1 MTTGSLPPGLARN
14 SRLDRWVEIRTD
26 GVVEVRTGKVE
37 IGQGITS
44 ALAQIAAEELDVDY
58 ARIRMIPADTGR
70 SPNEGVTAG
79 SRSTMDGGG
88 ALRQACAEVRDAF
101 LQAAARRLDAGVDEL
116 FVRDGTI
123 HRKASNE
130 SATYWELS
138 VEVDLSRDADGRAAP
153 KRADQLTLVGKPLPR
168 LDLPDKVA
176 GAGVYVHDLELPGML
191 HGRVVRPP
199 SYRAVLQAFDGKRI
213 EAMPGVRAVVRDGRF
228 LGVVAARE
236 EQAVTAAAALAKCA
250 VWQEAA
256 DLPDVD
262 AMPAFL
268 RSRPSK
274 AKMLSEKGVPRH
286 TGTHDLGAH
295 AEGAHAVSAS
305 YSRPFLA
312 HASIGPA
319 CAVARV
325 QAGAIEVW
333 CQSQS
338 IHPTRL
344 DIAKTLGVAPDTIT
358 VRHVQGAGCY
368 GHNAADDAA
377 LDAVLLARAVEGHPV
392 RLQWSHEDEL
402 AWSPFGPAMVV
413 AMNGAV
419 DGAGRIVD
427 WRHELWSNPH
437 IARPGLQESPSL
449 LAAWH
454 LDRPFAQPPG
464 IDALPGIQPTSERN
478 AVPIYDFPNQ
488 RVVLNALERLPVRTG
503 TLRAIGGF
511 LNTYAIECFMDELAH
526 AAGVDPV
533 ELRLKHLG
541 DERAIAVIEAAR
553 ARSGL
558 ASRSRHDGSG
568 GGSGGNGSRGD
579 GTRGRGLGFAR
590 YSNEAAYAA
599 VVVEVEAGATIK
611 VVRAVAVV
619 DCGRTINPDGVSNQ
633 VEGGIVQ
640 AVSWVL
646 KEQVRFDRT
655 RITTRTWDELS
666 DPALQ
671 GRPQGDEP
679 GSAAD
684 RPASDGCRRAA
695 DHPASRRDRERVL
708 RRDRRTDPA
717 GPDDARG
724 RAGDAPGR

>member
-1 MTTGSLPPGLARN
+1 MTTTPLPPGLARN

-37 IGQGITS
+37 IGQGIVS

-101 LQAAARRLDAGVDEL
+101 LQAAAQRLNAGVDEL

-138 VEVDLSRDADGRAAP
+138 AEVDLSRDADGRAAP

-168 LDLPDKVA
+168 LDLPDKVT
-176 GAGVYVHDLELPGML
+176 GAGVYVHDLDLPGML

-199 SYRAVLQAFDGKRI
+199 SYGAVLKAFDGKRV
-213 EAMPGVRAVVRDGRF
+213 ETMPGVRAVVRDGRF

-236 EQAVTAAAALAKCA
+236 EQAVAAAAALAKGA
-250 VWQEAA
+250 VWQEAE

-274 AKMLSEKGVPRH
+274 AKILSEKGVPQQS
-286 TGTHDLGAH
+286 
-295 AEGAHAVSAS
+295 GAHAVSAS

-319 CAVARV
+319 CAVARA

-333 CQSQS
+333 CHSQS
-338 IHPTRL
+338 IHPTRV
-344 DIAKTLGVAPDTIT
+344 DIAKTLGVAPDSIT

-413 AMNGAV
+413 ALDGTV
-419 DGAGRIVD
+419 DDAGRIVD
-427 WRHELWSNPH
+427 WRHEVWSNPH

-464 IDALPGIQPTSERN
+464 IDALPGVLPTSERN

-526 AAGVDPV
+526 AAGIDPV
-533 ELRLKHLG
+533 ELRLKHLS
-541 DERAIAVIEAAR
+541 DQRAIAVIKAAR
-553 ARSGL
+553 ERSGL
-558 ASRSRHDGSG
+558 ASRSR
-568 GGSGGNGSRGD
+568 GNGSRGM
-579 GTRGRGLGFAR
+579 GLGFAR

-599 VVVEVEAGATIK
+599 VVVEVEVGETIK
-611 VVRAVAVV
+611 VLRAVAAV

-633 VEGGIVQ
+633 IEGGIVQ
-640 AVSWVL
+640 ATSWVL

-655 RITTRTWDELS
+655 RITTRTWDDYPILRFSEAPPVEVAII
-666 DPALQ
+666 D
-671 GRPQGDEP
+671 RPDEP
-679 GSAAD
+679 SLGVGEAVAGPLAAAIANAVFD
-684 RPASDGCRRAA
+684 AIGVRV
-695 DHPASRRDRERVL
+695 RDLPFTRERML
-708 RRDRRTDPA
+708 A
-717 GPDDARG
+717 AINDA
-724 RAGDAPGR
+724 

>member
-1 MTTGSLPPGLARN
+1 MTTEPLPPSLARN
-14 SRLDRWVEIRTD
+14 RRLDRWVEIRTD

-37 IGQGITS
+37 IGQGIVS

-101 LQAAARRLDAGVDEL
+101 LQAAARRLDAGIDEL

-138 VEVDLSRDADGRAAP
+138 AEVDLTRDADGRAAP
-153 KRADQLTLVGKPLPR
+153 KRADQLTLVGKPMPR
-168 LDLPDKVA
+168 LDLPGKVA

-191 HGRVVRPP
+191 HGRIVRPP
-199 SYRAVLQAFDGKRI
+199 SYRAVLKAFDGTRV

-236 EQAVTAAAALAKCA
+236 EQAVAAAAALAKGA
-250 VWQEAA
+250 VWQEAE

-262 AMPAFL
+262 ALPAFL
-268 RSRPSK
+268 RSRPSQ
-274 AKMLSEKGVPRH
+274 AKVLSEKGVPQQQ
-286 TGTHDLGAH
+286 
-295 AEGAHAVSAS
+295 GAHAVSAS

-402 AWSPFGPAMVV
+402 AWSPFGPAMAV
-413 AMNGAV
+413 AMHGAV
-419 DGAGRIVD
+419 DDAGRIVD

-454 LDRPFAQPPG
+454 LDQPFAQPPG
-464 IDALPGIQPTSERN
+464 IDALPGIRPTSVRN
-478 AVPIYDFPNQ
+478 AVPIYELANQ

-511 LNTYAIECFMDELAH
+511 LNTFAIECFMDELAH
-526 AAGVDPV
+526 AAGIDPV
-533 ELRLKHLG
+533 ELRLEHLG
-541 DERAIAVIEAAR
+541 DARAIAVIEAAR
-553 ARSGL
+553 ERSGL
-558 ASRSRHDGSG
+558 ASRSRREGAGRDGA
-568 GGSGGNGSRGD
+568 RGM
-579 GTRGRGLGFAR
+579 GLGFAR

-599 VVVEVEAGATIK
+599 VVVEVEAGETIR
-611 VVRAVAVV
+611 VVRAVAAV
-619 DCGRTINPDGVSNQ
+619 DCGRTINPDGVANQ
-633 VEGGIVQ
+633 IEGGIVQ

-655 RITTRTWDELS
+655 RITTRTWDDYPILRFSEAPPVEVS
-666 DPALQ
+666 II
-671 GRPQGDEP
+671 
-679 GSAAD
+679 D
-684 RPASDGCRRAA
+684 RPDQPSLGVGEAVAGPAA
-695 DHPASRRDRERVL
+695 AAIANAVFDAIGVRVRDLPLTRERL
-708 RRDRRTDPA
+708 LA
-717 GPDDARG
+717 AIDDT
-724 RAGDAPGR
+724 

>member
-1 MTTGSLPPGLARN
+1 MTNASLPPGLARN
-14 SRLDRWVEIRTD
+14 SRLDRWVEIRAD

-101 LQAAARRLDAGVDEL
+101 LQAAAQRLDAGVDEL

-123 HRKASNE
+123 HRTASNE

-138 VEVDLSRDADGRAAP
+138 SEVDLARDADGRAVP

-176 GAGVYVHDLELPGML
+176 GIGVYVHDLELPGML

-199 SYRAVLQAFDGKRI
+199 SYGATLEAFDGKRV

-236 EQAVTAAAALAKCA
+236 EQAVAASAALANSA
-250 VWQEAA
+250 VWRESA

-262 AMPAFL
+262 AMPDFL
-268 RSRPSK
+268 RSRPSRPK
-274 AKMLSEKGVPRH
+274 ILSEKGVPQKS
-286 TGTHDLGAH
+286 
-295 AEGAHAVSAS
+295 GAHAVSAV
-305 YSRPFLA
+305 YSRPFIA
-312 HASIGPA
+312 HASVGPA

-338 IHPTRL
+338 IHPTRI
-344 DIAKTLGVAPDTIT
+344 DIAKTLGVAPDAIT

-377 LDAVLLARAVEGHPV
+377 LDAVLLARAVQGHPV

-413 AMNGAV
+413 AMNGSV
-419 DGAGRIVD
+419 DDAGVIVD

-464 IDALPGIQPTSERN
+464 IDSLPGIQPTSERN
-478 AVPIYDFPNQ
+478 AVPIYDFANQ

-511 LNTYAIECFMDELAH
+511 LNTFAIECFMDELAH

-533 ELRLKHLG
+533 ELRLKHLK
-541 DERAIAVIEAAR
+541 DERAIAVVEAAR
-553 ARSGL
+553 ERSGL
-558 ASRSRHDGSG
+558 ASRSRRD
-568 GGSGGNGSRGD
+568 GSRGM
-579 GTRGRGLGFAR
+579 GLGFAR

-599 VVVEVEAGATIK
+599 VVVEVEAGATIR

-655 RITTRTWDELS
+655 RITTRTWDDYPVLRFSEAPPVEVAII
-666 DPALQ
+666 D
-671 GRPQGDEP
+671 RPDEP
-679 GSAAD
+679 SLGVGEAVAGPVAAAVANAVFD
-684 RPASDGCRRAA
+684 AIGVRV
-695 DHPASRRDRERVL
+695 RDLPFTRERML
-708 RRDRRTDPA
+708 A
-717 GPDDARG
+717 AIDDA
-724 RAGDAPGR
+724 

>member
-1 MTTGSLPPGLARN
+1 MVSEPLPPGLARN
-14 SRLDRWVEIRTD
+14 ARLDRWVEIRTD

-58 ARIRMIPADTGR
+58 GRIRMIPADTGR

-101 LQAAARRLDAGVDEL
+101 LQAAALRLNAPVDEL
-116 FVRDGTI
+116 FVRDGTV

-130 SATYWELS
+130 SATYWELTP
-138 VEVDLSRDADGRAAP
+138 EVDLSRDADGRAAP
-153 KRADQLTLVGKPLPR
+153 KPADQLTLVGKPLPR
-168 LDLPDKVA
+168 LDLPDKVL
-176 GAGVYVHDLELPGML
+176 GAGVYLHDLELPGML

-199 SYRAVLQAFDGKRI
+199 SYRATLQSFDGKRV
-213 EAMPGVRAVVRDGRF
+213 ETMPGVRAVVRDGRF
-228 LGVVAARE
+228 LGVVAQRE
-236 EQAVTAAAALAKCA
+236 EQAVAAAAALAKGA
-250 VWQEAA
+250 VWQEAE

-262 AMPAFL
+262 ALPAFL

-274 AKMLSEKGVPRH
+274 PKILSEKGVVPQQ
-286 TGTHDLGAH
+286 TGAS
-295 AEGAHAVSAS
+295 AVSAS
-305 YSRPFLA
+305 YSRPFIA

-319 CAVARV
+319 CAVARM

-333 CQSQS
+333 SQSQS

-402 AWSPFGPAMVV
+402 AWSPFGPAMAVSLG
-413 AMNGAV
+413 GAV
-419 DGAGRIVD
+419 DAGGRIVD

-454 LDRPFAQPPG
+454 LEKPFAQPPG
-464 IDALPGIQPTSERN
+464 IDSLPGIQPTSERN
-478 AVPIYDFPNQ
+478 AVPIYDFANQ

-511 LNTYAIECFMDELAH
+511 LNTFAIECFMDELAH
-526 AAGVDPV
+526 SAGVDPV
-533 ELRLKHLG
+533 ELRLKHLK
-541 DERAIAVIEAAR
+541 DERAIAVIRMARERFLAGPRASRPAHDSDAAAPAAR
-553 ARSGL
+553 GM
-558 ASRSRHDGSG
+558 
-568 GGSGGNGSRGD
+568 
-579 GTRGRGLGFAR
+579 GLGFAR

-599 VVVEVEAGATIK
+599 VVVEVEAGETIR
-611 VVRAVAVV
+611 VVRAVAAV

-633 VEGGIVQ
+633 IEGGIVQ

-655 RITTRTWDELS
+655 RITTRTWDDYPILRFSEA
-666 DPALQ
+666 PAVEVSIID
-671 GRPQGDEP
+671 RPDEP
-679 GSAAD
+679 SLGVGEAVAGPLAAAIANAVYD
-684 RPASDGCRRAA
+684 AIGVRV
-695 DHPASRRDRERVL
+695 RDLPLTRERML
-708 RRDRRTDPA
+708 A
-717 GPDDARG
+717 AINDA
-724 RAGDAPGR
+724 

>member
-1 MTTGSLPPGLARN
+1 MIDSLPPGLARN
-14 SRLDRWVEIRTD
+14 RRLDRWVEIRAD

-123 HRKASNE
+123 HRKASNQ

-138 VEVDLSRDADGRAAP
+138 VEVDLSRDADGRATP
-153 KRADQLTLVGKPLPR
+153 KRVDQLTLVGKPLPR

-199 SYRAVLQAFDGKRI
+199 AYGATLEAFDGKPI
-213 EAMPGVRAVVRDGRF
+213 ETMPGVRAVVRDGRF
-228 LGVVAARE
+228 LGVVAVRE
-236 EQAVTAAAALAKCA
+236 EQAVAAAAALAKRA
-250 VWQEAA
+250 VWHEAA

-262 AMPAFL
+262 ALPAFL
-268 RSRPSK
+268 RSRASK
-274 AKMLSEKGVPRH
+274 VKILSDKGVRQE
-286 TGTHDLGAH
+286 TGAY
-295 AEGAHAVSAS
+295 AASAS

-325 QAGAIEVW
+325 QAGAIDVW

-358 VRHVQGAGCY
+358 IRHVQGAGCY

-377 LDAVLLARAVEGHPV
+377 LDAVLLARAVAGHPV

-419 DGAGRIVD
+419 DDAGRIVD

-454 LDRPFAQPPG
+454 LDQPFAQPPG
-464 IDALPGIQPTSERN
+464 IDALPGILPTSERN
-478 AVPIYDFPNQ
+478 AVPLYDFANQ
-488 RVVLNALERLPVRTG
+488 RVVLNVLERLPVRTG

-511 LNTYAIECFMDELAH
+511 LNTFAIECFMDELAH

-533 ELRLKHLG
+533 ELRLRHLG
-541 DERAIAVIEAAR
+541 DERAIAVINAAR
-553 ARSGL
+553 ERSGL
-558 ASRSRHDGSG
+558 AGRTRRD
-568 GGSGGNGSRGD
+568 GSRGI
-579 GTRGRGLGFAR
+579 GLGFAR

-599 VVVEVEAGATIK
+599 VAVEVEAGETIK
-611 VVRAVAVV
+611 VVRAVAAV
-619 DCGRTINPDGVSNQ
+619 DCGRTINPDGVRNQ
-633 VEGGIVQ
+633 IEGGIVQ
-640 AVSWVL
+640 AASWVL

-655 RITTRTWDELS
+655 RITTRTWDDYPILRFSEAPPVEVVII
-666 DPALQ
+666 D
-671 GRPQGDEP
+671 RPDEP
-679 GSAAD
+679 SLGVGEAVAGPVAAAIANAVYD
-684 RPASDGCRRAA
+684 AIGVRV
-695 DHPASRRDRERVL
+695 RDLPLTRERML
-708 RRDRRTDPA
+708 A
-717 GPDDARG
+717 AINDA
-724 RAGDAPGR
+724 

>member
-101 LQAAARRLDAGVDEL
+101 LQAAARRLNASVDEL

-138 VEVDLSRDADGRAAP
+138 VEVDLSRDADGRVAP

-199 SYRAVLQAFDGKRI
+199 SYRAVLKAFDGKRV
-213 EAMPGVRAVVRDGRF
+213 ETMPGVRAVVRDGRF
-228 LGVVAARE
+228 LGVVAQRE
-236 EQAVTAAAALAKCA
+236 EQAVAAAAALAKGA

-268 RSRPSK
+268 RSWPSK
-274 AKMLSEKGVPRH
+274 AKMLSEKGSLQQ
-286 TGTHDLGAH
+286 TS
-295 AEGAHAVSAS
+295 AHAVSAS

-413 AMNGAV
+413 AMNGRV
-419 DGAGRIVD
+419 DDAGRIVD
-427 WRHELWSNPH
+427 WHHELWSNPH

-454 LDRPFAQPPG
+454 LDQPFAQPPG

-526 AAGVDPV
+526 AASVDPV

-541 DERAIAVIEAAR
+541 DERAIAVIRAACE
-553 ARSGL
+553 RSGL
-558 ASRSRHDGSG
+558 ASRSRD
-568 GGSGGNGSRGD
+568 GSRGM
-579 GTRGRGLGFAR
+579 GLGFAR

-599 VVVEVEAGATIK
+599 VVVEVEAGETIK
-611 VVRAVAVV
+611 VVRAVAAV

-640 AVSWVL
+640 ATSWVL

-655 RITTRTWDELS
+655 RITTRSWDDYPILRFSES
-666 DPALQ
+666 PAVEVCIID
-671 GRPQGDEP
+671 RPDEP
-679 GSAAD
+679 SLGVGEAVAGPVAAAIANAVFD
-684 RPASDGCRRAA
+684 AIGVRV
-695 DHPASRRDRERVL
+695 RDLPLTRERTL
-708 RRDRRTDPA
+708 A
-717 GPDDARG
+717 AINDA
-724 RAGDAPGR
+724 

>member
-1 MTTGSLPPGLARN
+1 MTIDSLPPSLARN
-14 SRLDRWVEIRTD
+14 RRLDRWVEIRTD

-123 HRKASNE
+123 HRKASNK

-138 VEVDLSRDADGRAAP
+138 VEVDLSRDADGRVAP

-199 SYRAVLQAFDGKRI
+199 TYRAVLQAFDGERI
-213 EAMPGVRAVVRDGRF
+213 GTMPGVRAVVRDGRF

-236 EQAVTAAAALAKCA
+236 EQAVAAAAALAKCA
-250 VWQEAA
+250 VWHEVS

-262 AMPAFL
+262 AVPAFL
-268 RSRPSK
+268 RSLPSK
-274 AKMLSEKGVPRH
+274 AKVLSDKGA
-286 TGTHDLGAH
+286 LQESGARTL
-295 AEGAHAVSAS
+295 SAS

-358 VRHVQGAGCY
+358 IRHVQGAGCY

-419 DGAGRIVD
+419 DDAGRIVD

-454 LDRPFAQPPG
+454 LDQPFAQPPG

-533 ELRLKHLG
+533 ELRLKHRG
-541 DERAIAVIEAAR
+541 DERAIAVIKAAR
-553 ARSGL
+553 ERSGL
-558 ASRSRHDGSG
+558 ASRVRRDGA
-568 GGSGGNGSRGD
+568 RGM
-579 GTRGRGLGFAR
+579 GLGFAR

-599 VVVEVEAGATIK
+599 VVVEVEASATIN
-611 VVRAVAVV
+611 VVRAVAAV
-619 DCGRTINPDGVSNQ
+619 DCGRTINPDGVRNQ

-640 AVSWVL
+640 AVSWAL

-655 RITTRTWDELS
+655 RITTRTWDDYPILRFSEAPPVEVFII
-666 DPALQ
+666 D
-671 GRPQGDEP
+671 RPDEP
-679 GSAAD
+679 SLGVGEAVAGPVAAAIANAVFD
-684 RPASDGCRRAA
+684 AIGVRV
-695 DHPASRRDRERVL
+695 RDLPLTRERML
-708 RRDRRTDPA
+708 A
-717 GPDDARG
+717 EINDA
-724 RAGDAPGR
+724 

>member
-1 MTTGSLPPGLARN
+1 MTNASLPPGLARN

-37 IGQGITS
+37 IGQGIVS

-138 VEVDLSRDADGRAAP
+138 GEVDLARDADGRAAP
-153 KRADQLTLVGKPLPR
+153 KRTDQLTLVGKPLPR

-176 GAGVYVHDLELPGML
+176 GAGVYVHDMELPGML

-199 SYRAVLQAFDGKRI
+199 SYGAMLEAFDGKRI
-213 EAMPGVRAVVRDGRF
+213 ETMPGVRAVVRDGRF
-228 LGVVAARE
+228 LGVVAVRE
-236 EQAVTAAAALAKCA
+236 EQAVAAAAALAKGA
-250 VWQEAA
+250 VWREAA

-268 RSRPSK
+268 RSQPSK
-274 AKMLSEKGVPRH
+274 PKILSEKGVPQK
-286 TGTHDLGAH
+286 TGAH
-295 AEGAHAVSAS
+295 AMSAV
-305 YSRPFLA
+305 YSRPFIA
-312 HASIGPA
+312 HASVGPA

-338 IHPTRL
+338 IHPTRI
-344 DIAKTLGVAPDTIT
+344 DIAKTLGVAPDAIT

-419 DGAGRIVD
+419 DAAGRIVD

-464 IDALPGIQPTSERN
+464 IDSLPGIQPTSERN
-478 AVPIYDFPNQ
+478 AVPIYDFANQ
-488 RVVLNALERLPVRTG
+488 RVVLNALDRLPVRTG

-511 LNTYAIECFMDELAH
+511 LNTFAIECFMDELAH

-533 ELRLKHLG
+533 ALRLQHLG

-553 ARSGL
+553 ERSAL
-558 ASRSRHDGSG
+558 ASRSRRD
-568 GGSGGNGSRGD
+568 GSRGM
-579 GTRGRGLGFAR
+579 GLGFAR

-599 VVVEVEAGATIK
+599 VVVEVEAGETIR
-611 VVRAVAVV
+611 VLRAVAAV
-619 DCGRTINPDGVSNQ
+619 DCGRTINPDGVKNQ

-655 RITTRTWDELS
+655 RITTRTWDDYPVLRFSEAPPVEVS
-666 DPALQ
+666 IID
-671 GRPQGDEP
+671 RPDEP
-679 GSAAD
+679 SLGVGEAVAGPVAAAIANAVFD
-684 RPASDGCRRAA
+684 AIGVRV
-695 DHPASRRDRERVL
+695 RDLPFTRERML
-708 RRDRRTDPA
+708 A
-717 GPDDARG
+717 AIDDA
-724 RAGDAPGR
+724 

>member
-1 MTTGSLPPGLARN
+1 MTIDPLPPGLARN
-14 SRLDRWVEIRTD
+14 SRLDRWVEVRTD

-37 IGQGITS
+37 IGQGIVS

-101 LQAAARRLDAGVDEL
+101 LQAAALRLNAGVDEL

-138 VEVDLSRDADGRAAP
+138 AEVDLSRDADGRAAP

-168 LDLPDKVA
+168 LDLPDKVT

-199 SYRAVLQAFDGKRI
+199 SYGAVLKTFDGKRI
-213 EAMPGVRAVVRDGRF
+213 ETMPGVRAVVRDGRF
-228 LGVVAARE
+228 LGVVAQRE
-236 EQAVTAAAALAKCA
+236 EQAVAAAAVLAKGA

-262 AMPAFL
+262 AMPDFL
-268 RSRPSK
+268 RSLPSK
-274 AKMLSEKGVPRH
+274 PKVLSEKGTP
-286 TGTHDLGAH
+286 A
-295 AEGAHAVSAS
+295 AGAHAVSAS

-333 CQSQS
+333 CHSQS

-344 DIAKTLGVAPDTIT
+344 DIAKTLGVAPDTIV

-402 AWSPFGPAMVV
+402 SWSPFGPAMVV
-413 AMNGAV
+413 AMDGAV

-478 AVPIYDFPNQ
+478 AVPIYDFQNQ

-526 AAGVDPV
+526 EAGVDPV

-541 DERAIAVIEAAR
+541 DPRAIAVIEAAR
-553 ARSGL
+553 ERSGL
-558 ASRSRHDGSG
+558 ASRSRHDGS
-568 GGSGGNGSRGD
+568 RGD
-579 GTRGRGLGFAR
+579 GTRGWGLGFAR

-599 VVVEVEAGATIK
+599 VVVEVEAGETIRVLRAT
-611 VVRAVAVV
+611 AAV
-619 DCGRTINPDGVSNQ
+619 DCGRTINPDGVRNQ

-640 AVSWVL
+640 ATSWVL

-655 RITTRTWDELS
+655 RITTRTWDDYPILRFSEA
-666 DPALQ
+666 PAVEVSIID
-671 GRPQGDEP
+671 RPDEP
-679 GSAAD
+679 SLGVGEAVAGPVAAAIANAVFD
-684 RPASDGCRRAA
+684 AIGVRV
-695 DHPASRRDRERVL
+695 RDLPLTRERML
-708 RRDRRTDPA
+708 A
-717 GPDDARG
+717 AIADA
-724 RAGDAPGR
+724 